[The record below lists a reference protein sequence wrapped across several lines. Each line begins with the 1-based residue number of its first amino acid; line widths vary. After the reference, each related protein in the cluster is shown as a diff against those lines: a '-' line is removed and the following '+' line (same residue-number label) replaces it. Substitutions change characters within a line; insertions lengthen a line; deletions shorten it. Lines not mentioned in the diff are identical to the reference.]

1 MQERLS
7 MIAFGIALSILVALV
22 AVVRRRRQEARA
34 IEVGTV
40 SPGWLAELK
49 LGKRETNWE

>member
-1 MQERLS
+1 
-7 MIAFGIALSILVALV
+7 MIAFGVFLSILVTLV
-22 AVVRRRRQEARA
+22 ALGRRRRRDARA

-40 SPGWLAELK
+40 SPGWLQEFK